1 MITGVLRER
10 LQRRNEA
17 VADITSSWGSEQ
29 NVIGPVLGIP
39 YQYKFKVVKEVP
51 ASDGKMER
59 REVEENGTAI
69 AWFLP
74 ETLHITGDVQTQM
87 LHRGIYD
94 AAVFRAQVTLSGKFR
109 PPDFG
114 PLKIDVKD
122 LQWKDAFVTIAV
134 NDLRGAREALMLDW
148 GGTKHSLLP
157 GSQVPG
163 YTPGATASLGT
174 DQPIAT
180 ESEFSI
186 PLDFNGS
193 EGIYFAPFGVQNEAT
208 LKSNWPD
215 PAFRGAFLPAER
227 SVRPDGFDAK
237 WKVSYYG
244 RDYPQSWTSRTGNER
259 FSVLS
264 VTNSRF
270 GVQLLSILDA
280 YRYVERS
287 IKYGVLFLV
296 LVFTTFFLF
305 EVTARQKI
313 HPFQYLMV
321 GAHANDWRR
330 SRRCLHISLHHFA
343 PAGLCTAHGRDR
355 TLHRAGDRNVR
366 DAQSRLV
373 RARCGGN
380 LARGIKL
387 TQIDI
392 GGAVLYHATFARPNR
407 HPEYPEFSVN
417 PTRFDPYKNSKFRVK
432 WDGRYVA
439 GVSKISGLRRT
450 TEVIQHRERGDPR
463 TSRKSLW
470 HTEFAPIALER
481 GVTHDPGIRELGQQ
495 SVESRCRP
503 WRASSAERLPQRHCS

>member
-17 VADITSSWGSEQ
+17 VANITSSWGGEQ

-39 YQYKFKVVKEVP
+39 YQYRFKAVKDVAAP
-51 ASDGKMER
+51 DGKMER

-69 AWFLP
+69 AYFLP
-74 ETLHITGDVQTQM
+74 ETLHITGDVETQM

-94 AAVFRAQVTLSGKFR
+94 AAVFRAQVTLSGKFA

-134 NDLRGAREALMLDW
+134 NDLRGTREAMVLDW
-148 GGTKHSLLP
+148 GGSKRPLLP

-163 YTPGATASLGT
+163 YTTGATASLG
-174 DQPIAT
+174 DEKPIASET
-180 ESEFSI
+180 EFSI

-193 EGIYFAPFGVQNEAT
+193 EGIYFAPFGVQNEAN

-215 PAFRGAFLPAER
+215 PAFRGGFLPAER
-227 SVRPDGFDAK
+227 SVRPDGFDGK

-313 HPFQYLMV
+313 HAFQYLLKALANAENDA
-321 GAHANDWRR
+321 GCAAAH
-330 SRRCLHISLHHFA
+330 STI
-343 PAGLCTAHGRDR
+343 
-355 TLHRAGDRNVR
+355 
-366 DAQSRLV
+366 
-373 RARCGGN
+373 
-380 LARGIKL
+380 
-387 TQIDI
+387 
-392 GGAVLYHATFARPNR
+392 VL
-407 HPEYPEFSVN
+407 
-417 PTRFDPYKNSKFRVK
+417 
-432 WDGRYVA
+432 
-439 GVSKISGLRRT
+439 
-450 TEVIQHRERGDPR
+450 
-463 TSRKSLW
+463 
-470 HTEFAPIALER
+470 
-481 GVTHDPGIRELGQQ
+481 
-495 SVESRCRP
+495 SVESPKAAALVSQRRATFRRAAPVFLSPVKFMARELSFVYPCVWVTTSRSWRCGWCWSR
-503 WRASSAERLPQRHCS
+503 RHATD